1 MEVKL
6 LKVLERHQIL
16 MLAQHRQIGQKEAAE
31 KLGLSLSH
39 TKLLIREL
47 RKAGGDITCL
57 CYQRCHRA
65 WNRLPQQGRDAV
77 VALKEERPQRSNPF
91 IAELLEELYGIKVHP
106 TTVRNILIAAG
117 KYTRPRE
124 RRRPAV
130 RFEANSFAQIY
141 QMDSTSGAWL
151 EGYRQVT
158 LVLILDDH
166 SRTIVAG
173 HFMDSDSTYN
183 SMVVIREA
191 IEKYELF
198 NMLYV
203 DNDSK
208 FKVIRHGNSRFFDY
222 KEETLAGDVITEI
235 HRALIELGI
244 VLLPHEPGN
253 ARAKG
258 KIERV
263 FRFIQ
268 ERFIP
273 EHTAITL
280 EELDRQFQRWI
291 DWYNTCHVNRDT
303 GVVPYTRLQPS
314 VTRPLPQGLDLD
326 DVFCFKQERK
336 VARDNSFSLEG
347 VTYTI
352 PRGHN
357 MVAFKVQLHIQPG
370 KKIRVWHNGEFICEL
385 PYISKQ
391 RKKSMLFV
399 DGLRPGGIILASR

>member
-6 LKVLERHQIL
+6 LKVIERHQIL
-16 MLAQHRQIGQKEAAE
+16 MLAVHKQISVNEAARRG
-31 KLGLSLSH
+31 GLSLRH
-39 TKLLIREL
+39 TKRLVKKLRTAKGDLSCLLF
-47 RKAGGDITCL
+47 
-57 CYQRCHRA
+57 QRRHPA
-65 WNRLPQQGRDAV
+65 WNKFPQSVRDAV
-77 VALKEERPQRSNPF
+77 IALKEERPKRSSPF
-91 IAELLEELYGIKVHP
+91 IAELIAEMYSIKIHP
-106 TTVRNILIAAG
+106 ATVRNILIETG
-117 KYTRPRE
+117 RYTRSRE
-124 RRRPAV
+124 RRHPAI
-130 RFEANSFAQIY
+130 RFEAKAFGEIY

-158 LVLILDDH
+158 LVLSLDDY

-183 SMVVIREA
+183 NMLVIREA
-191 IEKYELF
+191 IEKHGLF
-198 NMLYV
+198 NLLYV

-222 KEETLAGDVITEI
+222 KKETLAGEVITEI

-244 VLLPHEPGN
+244 ILLPHEVEN

-273 EHTAITL
+273 EHTAISL
-280 EELDRQFQRWI
+280 EEMDRQFQKWI
-291 DWYNTCHVNRDT
+291 KWYNTCHINRDT
-303 GVVPYTRLQPS
+303 GVIPCARLKPS
-314 VTRPLPQGLDLD
+314 VTKPLPQGLNLD
-326 DVFCFKQERK
+326 DIFCFKQERK
-336 VARDNSFSLEG
+336 VAKDNSFSLDG

-352 PRGHN
+352 PRQHN
-357 MVAFKVQLHIQPG
+357 MVAFKVKLHIQPG

-385 PYISKQ
+385 SYMSKERQ
-391 RKKSMLFV
+391 RSILFI
-399 DGLRPGGIILASR
+399 DGPHLGSDILASR

>member
-1 MEVKL
+1 MKL
-6 LKVLERHQIL
+6 LRVIERHQIV
-16 MLAQHRQIGQKEAAE
+16 MLAVHKQIKLKEAA
-31 KLGLSLSH
+31 KQLGLSLRH
-39 TKLLIREL
+39 TKRLAREL
-47 RKAGGDITCL
+47 REARGDFTCL
-57 CYQRCHRA
+57 LFQRRHPA
-65 WNRLPQQGRDAV
+65 WNRLPQQVRKAV
-77 VALKEERPQRSNPF
+77 TALKEERPKRSNPL
-91 IAELLEELYGIKVHP
+91 IAELLDELYGVKVHP
-106 TTVRNILIAAG
+106 TTVRNILIEAG

-124 RRRPAV
+124 RRRPAI
-130 RFEANSFAQIY
+130 RFEAKSFGEIY

-151 EGYRQVT
+151 EGYRQVI

-166 SRTIVAG
+166 SRTIASG

-183 SMVVIREA
+183 NLLVIREA
-191 IEKYELF
+191 IEKYGLF
-198 NMLYV
+198 NTLYV

-222 KEETLAGDVITEI
+222 KEETLAGEVITEI
-235 HRALIELGI
+235 HQALIELGI

-303 GVVPYTRLQPS
+303 GVVPSTRRQPS

-336 VARDNSFSLEG
+336 VARDNSFSLDG

-352 PRGHN
+352 PREYN
-357 MVAFKVQLHIQPG
+357 MVAFKVRLHVQPG
-370 KKIRVWHNGEFICEL
+370 TKIRVWHNGKFICEL

-391 RKKSMLFV
+391 RSKSL
-399 DGLRPGGIILASR
+399 LCRWAPPGW